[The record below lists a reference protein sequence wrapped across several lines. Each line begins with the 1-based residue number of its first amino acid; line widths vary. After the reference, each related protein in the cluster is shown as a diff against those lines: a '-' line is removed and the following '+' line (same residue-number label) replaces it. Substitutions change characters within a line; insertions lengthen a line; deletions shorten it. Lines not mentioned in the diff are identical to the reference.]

1 MIETMSKTAIVTG
14 GNKGIGLAVAENL
27 IAKNY
32 QVILACRD
40 ISKGKMAEAYLG
52 EKAVFLE
59 LDLSKPSSITQ
70 FVNCI
75 NSEFSEIDV
84 LYNNA
89 GLIYK
94 NFELTEEGYESMIA
108 VNYFG
113 AFRLALMLLENL
125 HRRSG
130 RIVQVTSLSMYLART
145 FKLNDLHSQ
154 ESFSPSSRY
163 NFTNLLRS
171 MFALELENKLKKTS
185 ISVTAAHPGIT
196 KSRKSRPYEVKKIR
210 KSFYTYFST
219 NIQTGIAPI
228 INAIEDVNASAYK
241 VYAPKI
247 FGVYGKPSIMSHN
260 KMVYNDNLRQNLWT
274 FTANELN
281 LDI

>member
-1 MIETMSKTAIVTG
+1 MSKIAIITG
-14 GNKGIGLAVAENL
+14 ANKGIGLAVAKDL

-40 ISKGKMAEAYLG
+40 TAKGKMAEQHLG
-52 EKAVFLE
+52 ANAKFLK
-59 LDLSKPSSITQ
+59 LDLSQPSSINQ
-70 FVNCI
+70 FVNQI
-75 NSEFSEIDV
+75 NSDYSEIDV

-89 GLIYK
+89 GLIYRD
-94 NFELTEEGYESMIA
+94 FELTEEGYESMIA

-113 AFRLALMLLENL
+113 SFRLSLMLLENL

-130 RIVQVTSLSMYLART
+130 RIIQVTSLSMYLARA
-145 FKLNDLHSQ
+145 FNLSGLHSN

-171 MFALELENKLKKTS
+171 MFAIELENKLKKTS
-185 ISVTAAHPGIT
+185 ISVATAHPGIT
-196 KSRKSRPYEVKKIR
+196 KSRQSRPYDVKKIK

-219 NIQTGIAPI
+219 NIKTGIAPI
-228 INAIEDVNASAYK
+228 IGAIEDENITADL

-247 FGVYGKPSIMSHN
+247 FGIYGGPALMRHN
-260 KMVYNDNLRQNLWT
+260 KLVYNQELGDKLWSY
-274 FTANELN
+274 TASELN

>member
-1 MIETMSKTAIVTG
+1 
-14 GNKGIGLAVAENL
+14 
-27 IAKNY
+27 
-32 QVILACRD
+32 
-40 ISKGKMAEAYLG
+40 MAEAYLG

-59 LDLSKPSSITQ
+59 LDLSKPLSKTQ
-70 FVNCI
+70 FVNRI
-75 NSEFSEIDV
+75 ISEFSEIDV

>member
-1 MIETMSKTAIVTG
+1 MSKIAIITG
-14 GNKGIGLAVAENL
+14 ANKGIGLAVAKDL

-40 ISKGKMAEAYLG
+40 TAKGKMAEQHLG
-52 EKAVFLE
+52 ANAKFLK
-59 LDLSKPSSITQ
+59 LDLSQPSSINQ
-70 FVNCI
+70 FVNQI
-75 NSEFSEIDV
+75 NSDYSEIDI

-89 GLIYK
+89 GLIYRD
-94 NFELTEEGYESMIA
+94 FELTEEGYESMIA

-113 AFRLALMLLENL
+113 SFRLALMLLENL

-130 RIVQVTSLSMYLART
+130 RIIQVTSLSMYLARA
-145 FKLNDLHSQ
+145 FNLSGLHSN

-171 MFALELENKLKKTS
+171 MFAIELENKLKKTS
-185 ISVTAAHPGIT
+185 ISVATAHPGIT
-196 KSRKSRPYEVKKIR
+196 KSRQSRPYDVKKIK

-219 NIQTGIAPI
+219 NIKTGIAPI
-228 INAIEDVNASAYK
+228 IRAIEDENITADL

-247 FGVYGKPSIMSHN
+247 FGIYGGPALMRHN
-260 KMVYNDNLRQNLWT
+260 KLVYNQELRDKLWSY
-274 FTANELN
+274 TASELN

>member
-1 MIETMSKTAIVTG
+1 MSKTAIITG
-14 GNKGIGLAVAENL
+14 ANKGIGLAVAKDL

-40 ISKGKMAEAYLG
+40 TAKGKMAEEFLG
-52 EKAVFLE
+52 SNAVFLE
-59 LDLSKPSSITQ
+59 LDLSKPSSINH
-70 FVNCI
+70 FVNQI
-75 NSEFSEIDV
+75 NSEYSEIDV

-89 GLIYK
+89 GLIYRD
-94 NFELTEEGYESMIA
+94 FELTEEGYESMIA

-113 AFRLALMLLENL
+113 SFRLTLMLLENL

-145 FKLNDLHSQ
+145 FNLSDLHSKD
-154 ESFSPSSRY
+154 SFSPSTRY

-171 MFALELENKLKKTS
+171 MFAIELENKLKKTS
-185 ISVTAAHPGIT
+185 ISVSAVHPGVT
-196 KSRKSRPYEVKKIR
+196 KSRQSRPYEVKKIK

-219 NIQTGIAPI
+219 NINTGIAPI
-228 INAIEDVNASAYK
+228 IRAIEDENITADL
-241 VYAPKI
+241 VYAPKLLGI
-247 FGVYGKPSIMSHN
+247 YGKPTLMRYN
-260 KMVYNDNLRQNLWT
+260 KLVYNQELRDKLWSY
-274 FTANELN
+274 TANELN

>member
-1 MIETMSKTAIVTG
+1 MSKIAIITG
-14 GNKGIGLAVAENL
+14 ANKGIGLAVAKDL

-40 ISKGKMAEAYLG
+40 TAKGKMAEQHLG
-52 EKAVFLE
+52 ANAKFLK
-59 LDLSKPSSITQ
+59 LDLSQPSSINQ
-70 FVNCI
+70 FVNQI
-75 NSEFSEIDV
+75 NSDYSEIDV

-89 GLIYK
+89 GLIYRD
-94 NFELTEEGYESMIA
+94 FELTEEGYESMIA

-113 AFRLALMLLENL
+113 SFRLALMLLENL

-130 RIVQVTSLSMYLART
+130 RIIQVTSLSMYLARA
-145 FKLNDLHSQ
+145 FNLSGLHSN

-171 MFALELENKLKKTS
+171 MFAIELENKLKKTS
-185 ISVTAAHPGIT
+185 ISVATAHPGIT
-196 KSRKSRPYEVKKIR
+196 KSRQSRPYDVKKIK

-219 NIQTGIAPI
+219 NIRTGIAPI
-228 INAIEDVNASAYK
+228 IGAIEDENITADL

-247 FGVYGKPSIMSHN
+247 FGIYGGPALMRHN
-260 KMVYNDNLRQNLWT
+260 KLVYNQELRDKLWSY
-274 FTANELN
+274 TASELN

>member
-1 MIETMSKTAIVTG
+1 MSKIAIITG
-14 GNKGIGLAVAENL
+14 ANKGIGLAVAKDL

-40 ISKGKMAEAYLG
+40 TAKGKMAEQHLG
-52 EKAVFLE
+52 ANAKFLK
-59 LDLSKPSSITQ
+59 LDLSQPSSINQ
-70 FVNCI
+70 FVNQI
-75 NSEFSEIDV
+75 NSDYSEIDV

-89 GLIYK
+89 GLIYRD
-94 NFELTEEGYESMIA
+94 FELTEEGYESMIA

-130 RIVQVTSLSMYLART
+130 RIIQVTSLSMYLARA
-145 FKLNDLHSQ
+145 FNLSGLHSN

-171 MFALELENKLKKTS
+171 MFAIELENKLKKTS
-185 ISVTAAHPGIT
+185 ISVATAHPGIT
-196 KSRKSRPYEVKKIR
+196 KSRQSRPYDVKKIK

-219 NIQTGIAPI
+219 NIRTGIAPI
-228 INAIEDVNASAYK
+228 IGAIEDENITADL

-247 FGVYGKPSIMSHN
+247 FGIYGGPALMRHN
-260 KMVYNDNLRQNLWT
+260 KLVYNQELRDKLWSY
-274 FTANELN
+274 TASELN

>member
-1 MIETMSKTAIVTG
+1 MSKTAIITG
-14 GNKGIGLAVAENL
+14 ANKGIGLAVAKNL
-27 IAKNY
+27 IEKDY
-32 QVILACRD
+32 QIILACRD
-40 ISKGKMAEAYLG
+40 KIKGKMAEDFLG
-52 EKAVFLE
+52 SNTTFLE

-70 FVNCI
+70 FVNRI
-75 NSEFSEIDV
+75 NSDFSEIDL

-89 GLIYK
+89 GLIYRD
-94 NFELTEEGYESMIA
+94 FELTEEGYESMIA

-125 HRRSG
+125 HRSSG

-145 FKLNDLHSQ
+145 FNLDGLHSI
-154 ESFSPSSRY
+154 ESFSPSNRY

-185 ISVTAAHPGIT
+185 ISVAAAHPGVT
-196 KSRKSRPYEVKKIR
+196 KSRKSRPYGVKKIK

-219 NIQTGIAPI
+219 NIKTGIAPI
-228 INAIEDVNASAYK
+228 VRAIEDENVTAEL

-247 FGVYGKPSIMSHN
+247 LGVYGRPSLMKYN
-260 KMVYNDNLRQNLWT
+260 KLVYNQELRDKLWSH
-274 FTANELN
+274 TANELN

>member
-1 MIETMSKTAIVTG
+1 MSKTAIITG
-14 GNKGIGLAVAENL
+14 ANKGIGLAVAKDL
-27 IAKNY
+27 IDKNY

-40 ISKGKMAEAYLG
+40 QSKGKMAEQHLG
-52 EKAVFLE
+52 VNAKFLK
-59 LDLSKPSSITQ
+59 LDLSKPSSINQ
-70 FVNCI
+70 FVNQI
-75 NSEFSEIDV
+75 NSDYSEVDV

-89 GLIYK
+89 GLIYRD
-94 NFELTEEGYESMIA
+94 FELTEEGYESMIA

-113 AFRLALMLLENL
+113 SFRLALMLLENL

-130 RIVQVTSLSMYLART
+130 RIIQVTSLSMYLARA
-145 FKLNDLHSQ
+145 FNLSGLHSN

-171 MFALELENKLKKTS
+171 MFAIELENKLKKTS
-185 ISVTAAHPGIT
+185 ISVATAHPGIT
-196 KSRKSRPYEVKKIR
+196 KSRQSRPYDVKKIK

-219 NIQTGIAPI
+219 NIKTGIAPI
-228 INAIEDVNASAYK
+228 IGAIENENITADL

-247 FGVYGKPSIMSHN
+247 FGIYGGPALMRHHKL
-260 KMVYNDNLRQNLWT
+260 VYNQELRDKLWSY
-274 FTANELN
+274 TASELN